1 MSQDKISNRCRLRLD
16 PFSKILIKW
25 PVASP
30 PTAVEYEVQS
40 GGILWVRVTFPAPTG
55 LLFDVTNGFSGTEI
69 LKVTYSVPTGQSLST
84 FSMITLTAAQTTWSM
99 TNSASLSFT
108 GTGFTP
114 SVNYALKKNGVL
126 IQCLPSS
133 GTGALTASIPA
144 SPLATYHLIRGGC

>member
-1 MSQDKISNRCRLRLD
+1 MIAKQHGQVKDAK
-16 PFSKILIKW
+16 P
-25 PVASP
+25 A
-30 PTAVEYEVQS
+30 EVVGDAQFA
-40 GGILWVRVTFPAPTG
+40 WYQG
-55 LLFDVTNGFSGTEI
+55 LQLMLFDVTNGFSGTEI

-144 SPLATYHLIRGGC
+144 SPLATYDLIRGGC